1 MRFQKM
7 DKLCKTFYGFANAMN
22 KYIGKNSALIVTIC
36 SKKYI
41 ILKPTFEFSFTVI
54 NLSHAPYFFSKR
66 KLCKY
71 QK

>member
-1 MRFQKM
+1 M
-7 DKLCKTFYGFANAMN
+7 DKLCKIFYVSANAMN
-22 KYIGKNSALIVTIC
+22 KSIEKDSVLIVITC

-41 ILKPTFEFSFTVI
+41 IFKPTFEFSFTVI

-66 KLCKY
+66 KSCKY